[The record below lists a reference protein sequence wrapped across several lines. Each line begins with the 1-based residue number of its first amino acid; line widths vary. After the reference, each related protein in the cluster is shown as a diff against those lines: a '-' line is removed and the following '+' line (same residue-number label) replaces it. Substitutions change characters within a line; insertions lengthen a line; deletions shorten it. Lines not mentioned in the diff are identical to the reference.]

1 MTFAESAHESTAQ
14 TRTMSGTMSMASSF
28 IRGGITSP
36 RSSSLCDG
44 TWAMLAPSLLH
55 KSHPTGQRSL
65 AERRGYAGRVV
76 RWRMKE
82 TLVKWST
89 GEQRGN
95 TGTSK
100 GVEAARPGLPAEVV
114 PVLPDVPLA
123 LLAYARLRHWSPGS
137 MLFLSGAACNGS
149 TSMDPAKI
157 PPFGEMVVPRT
168 SFSAMTSSSLKPS
181 HGPSSLRP

>member
-1 MTFAESAHESTAQ
+1 MTFAESAHESTAR
-14 TRTMSGTMSMASSF
+14 TRTMSGTMSMGSSF

-44 TWAMLAPSLLH
+44 TWAMLMPSLLH
-55 KSHPTGQRSL
+55 KSHPTGQGSL

-95 TGTSK
+95 TGSSK
-100 GVEAARPGLPAEVV
+100 RVEAARPGLPPEVAEVV
-114 PVLPDVPLA
+114 PVLPDVLLAFSLMPDRGTDPLA
-123 LLAYARLRHWSPGS
+123 QCYFYLAQHATNLL
-137 MLFLSGAACNGS
+137 
-149 TSMDPAKI
+149 
-157 PPFGEMVVPRT
+157 
-168 SFSAMTSSSLKPS
+168 
-181 HGPSSLRP
+181 